1 MKQDRIRRATV
12 WLMSAFAM
20 MIMPLLNS
28 CNSEEL
34 LTKTAAEENAEWH
47 FSIDADRSGGVE
59 TRALTE
65 KENMLQSSWNH
76 QNDYIYVYN
85 KSKELYIRFKL
96 KEICMMEEKILEI
109 INENAGND
117 LD

>member
-1 MKQDRIRRATV
+1 
-12 WLMSAFAM
+12 

-65 KENMLQSSWNH
+65 KENMLRSGLSPLYKA
-76 QNDYIYVYN
+76 DYLLCLALPRLGP
-85 KSKELYIRFKL
+85 KTS
-96 KEICMMEEKILEI
+96 
-109 INENAGND
+109 A
-117 LD
+117 